1 MQTDVWPTGWASGAR
16 DIWPPAQS
24 KKEGSSRRKGD
35 LGDMRG
41 MPSVLTAAKSKFWAQ
56 LWIICHCSAGE
67 TFLCRWLCP
76 FLAGS
81 PMVFLF
87 PLHTPH
93 KPAPF
98 TSAEGHYDP
107 PAESFELRPPPSQFE
122 QHFAAALVIQTRFHI
137 PLLGSRFPRKVSLSD
152 PHAYLIFLSSCDDL
166 PFGAGPS

>member
-41 MPSVLTAAKSKFWAQ
+41 MLSVLTAAKSKFWAQ

-87 PLHTPH
+87 PLHTLHFPQARSIYQRGRTLRSTCRVIRT
-93 KPAPF
+93 PAPAKSIWTTF
-98 TSAEGHYDP
+98 CRSSGYTNKIPHSASWL
-107 PAESFELRPPPSQFE
+107 SFSSK
-122 QHFAAALVIQTRFHI
+122 
-137 PLLGSRFPRKVSLSD
+137 GFPRCSPCLS
-152 PHAYLIFLSSCDDL
+152 YFSV
-166 PFGAGPS
+166 